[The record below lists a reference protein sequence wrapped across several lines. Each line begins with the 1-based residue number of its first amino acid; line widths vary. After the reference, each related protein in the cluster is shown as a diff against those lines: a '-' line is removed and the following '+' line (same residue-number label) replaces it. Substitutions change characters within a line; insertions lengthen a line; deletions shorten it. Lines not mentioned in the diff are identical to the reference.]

1 MRKLLIPSAFLLLLA
16 LIATLMAPVA
26 ADSGG
31 APVAENLEIETY
43 RGVSVGGQL
52 RATDPEGGAV
62 SFEITTP
69 PTKGEIDLAEDG
81 HFVYTPEGGRRGKD
95 YFGYRATDVDGNR
108 SQEATVIIKIQK
120 QKATFEYADTD
131 GTDGAYAAVRLA
143 EEGLFTG
150 ACLAGSYMFEPER
163 AVSRE
168 EFLTMCVKLSGLP
181 VLSGAVTTG
190 FADNG
195 EIEVWARPYV
205 GAALRSGV
213 ISGRSDERGEAV
225 FEPDRAITPVEAA
238 VILDRAI
245 GLTDA
250 VPTWYAFDGGAVPAW
265 AEQSAANVLS
275 CGLLP
280 AGVSYSDETLSRGA
294 AAQMLVAAMDVL
306 ARR

>member
-1 MRKLLIPSAFLLLLA
+1 MRKLLIPSALLLSLA
-16 LIATLMAPVA
+16 LMAALLAPA
-26 ADSGG
+26 ALGDDG
-31 APVAENLEIETY
+31 APVAENLELATY

-62 SFEITTP
+62 TFEITTP

-81 HFVYTPEGGRRGKD
+81 RFVYTPESGRRGRD
-95 YFGYRATDVDGNR
+95 YFGYRAVDVDGNR

-120 QKATFEYADTD
+120 QKATFEYSDTAGED
-131 GTDGAYAAVRLA
+131 SAYAAVLLA

-150 ACLAGSYMFEPER
+150 SCLAGSYLFEPDR

-168 EFLTMCVKLSGLP
+168 EFLIMCVRLSGLP

-190 FADNG
+190 FVDND

-213 ISGRSDERGEAV
+213 ISGQADETGTAV
-225 FEPDRAITPVEAA
+225 FAPDRAITPVEAA

-250 VPTWYAFDGGAVPAW
+250 VPTWYAFDGDAVPAW
-265 AEQSAANVLS
+265 AEQSAANVVS

-280 AGVSYSDETLSRGA
+280 AGVSYSDATLSRGA